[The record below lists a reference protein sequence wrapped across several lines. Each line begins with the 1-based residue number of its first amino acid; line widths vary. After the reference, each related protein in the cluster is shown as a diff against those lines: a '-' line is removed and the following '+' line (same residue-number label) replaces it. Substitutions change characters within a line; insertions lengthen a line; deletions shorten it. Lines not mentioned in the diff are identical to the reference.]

1 MRQSHIM
8 QLVLN
13 PLYSEKI
20 GCGTNA
26 SEYLFLHT
34 LCRKILSQG
43 NTGLVFSCGSWYI
56 FGVEQVD

>member
-1 MRQSHIM
+1 MRLSHIT

-13 PLYSEKI
+13 PLYSKKI

-26 SEYLFLHT
+26 SDYFFLRASCHKS
-34 LCRKILSQG
+34 RSG
-43 NTGLVFSCGSWYI
+43 ENTGLVFSCESWYI

>member
-26 SEYLFLHT
+26 SAYLFLNASCLKT
-34 LCRKILSQG
+34 LSQG
-43 NTGLVFSCGSWYI
+43 NTGLVFSCESWYI

>member
-1 MRQSHIM
+1 VRLSHIM

-34 LCRKILSQG
+34 PYPKTRSQG
-43 NTGLVFSCGSWYI
+43 NTGLVFSCESWYI
-56 FGVEQVD
+56 SDVEQVD